1 MILEHARHRLL
12 AMCALLSG
20 LTLLAA
26 CTGGDDDGGGGPL
39 TADQAAVIAA
49 GALLEVGD
57 LPDGDWEQADGQFSL
72 QSLLPDGG
80 GGGAFDLSLLP
91 SECESFENAIGDLPA
106 LLGDA
111 TPLETRG
118 RSFTMAGQLL
128 NFQAVSSSV
137 VVFEEPEGAREAMAL
152 LEEAFSADSLE
163 SCILA
168 AKLGTGGNSDIL
180 ISEFSLSTPSY
191 ALDDSTAL
199 TATIDAVAVILPVNL
214 AVDLHAFRRGNVLAL
229 YVGLELNS
237 ADLADEHGGLLATFA
252 NRVLEAQN

>member
-1 MILEHARHRLL
+1 MILEHGRHRLF
-12 AMCALLSG
+12 AVGALLSG
-20 LTLLAA
+20 LALLAA
-26 CTGGDDDGGGGPL
+26 CGGGDDDGGPL
-39 TADQAAVIAA
+39 TAAEAAEIAA

-80 GGGAFDLSLLP
+80 GAVDLSLLP

-118 RSFTMAGQLL
+118 RSFTIAGQLL

-163 SCILA
+163 SCILS
-168 AKLGTGGNSDIL
+168 AKLGTGGNSDIR

-214 AVDLHAFRRGNVLAL
+214 AVDLHAFQRGNALAL
-229 YVGLELNS
+229 YMGLELNS
-237 ADLADEHGGLLATFA
+237 ADLADEHAGLLATFA